1 MSIQEEMVNQEPEE
15 NIEEAEVIEEPLT
28 KEEKF
33 LGIRTQVEIR
43 KSEKEED
50 SDLSIEVIDDRLG
63 DERKKPRSKAQKKSD
78 QAEVEEEIDNVDDRV
93 KKRINKLK
101 YEFHE
106 ERRAKEAAER
116 LRDESVNFSRQQQ
129 EENLRLRALVQRGEG
144 ALIAQVKAK
153 AEAELDKAKNQHK
166 EAYELGDS
174 ERLTDATEQMLSA
187 QSELKVAND
196 HFNRLEAQQKFAPPP
211 NVQQQQQPPQQ
222 AYGMQNPPQ
231 VDPRAVSWL
240 KDNPWFGAD
249 DEKEMTALAY
259 GIHENLVTKEGISP
273 TSEQYYEEVD
283 KRMRK
288 RFPDYFKVETTSSED
303 GDDENVE
310 VETATPRNTQSVVAP
325 ATRNN
330 GSRPRKVQLTATQVA
345 LAKRLGLSPERYA
358 RELIKE
364 KM

>member
-1 MSIQEEMVNQEPEE
+1 MSTQEEMVNQEPEE
-15 NIEEAEVIEEPLT
+15 NIEEAEVIEEPIS

-33 LGIRTQVEIR
+33 LGIRSPVEI
-43 KSEKEED
+43 KKPQTEEP
-50 SDLSIEVIDDRLG
+50 SDLDIEVIDDRPEE
-63 DERKKPRSKAQKKSD
+63 DRKKPRSQEQKKAD
-78 QAEVEEEIDNVDDRV
+78 QAEVEEEIDDVDDKV

-116 LRDESVNFSRQQQ
+116 LRDESVNFSRKQQ
-129 EENLRLRALVQRGEG
+129 EENQRLKALVQRGEG
-144 ALIAQVKAK
+144 ALMTQVKAK

-166 EAYELGDS
+166 EAYESGDS

-196 HFNRLEAQQKFAPPP
+196 HFNRLEAQQKFAPQP
-211 NVQQQQQPPQQ
+211 NQQQPQPQQ
-222 AYGMQNPPQ
+222 AYGVQNPPQ
-231 VDPRAVSWL
+231 IDPKAVSWL
-240 KDNPWFGAD
+240 KDNPWFGSED
-249 DEKEMTALAY
+249 QKEMTALAY
-259 GIHENLVTKEGISP
+259 GIHETLVSKEGVSP
-273 TSEQYYEEVD
+273 TSDQYYEEVN

-288 RFPDYFKVETTSSED
+288 RFPDYFEVETTSSE
-303 GDDENVE
+303 GGNTESVE

-358 RELIKE
+358 KELIKE